1 MNSVLEPARN
11 TPVVADVDVAVCGGG
26 PAGFAAAVAS
36 ARRGAKTVI
45 IERHGC
51 LGGIWTAGA
60 LSWLI
65 DHENKPGIMRELLE
79 RIAAMGGRAAP
90 HGKPTDGC
98 DVEKMKVLLDELCL
112 EAGVGVRLYTQ
123 LVNAVVSDDRRVTHV
138 LVESKSGRQAVAA
151 KAFVDCTGDGDLGF
165 YAGCGYDLGHPETGL
180 TQPMSLIALVAGIDP
195 AQVGDYFRS
204 EEKGSWSAPKERLK
218 AEMER
223 GGHSPSYSK
232 PTLLWVRDD
241 LFALMANH
249 QYGVKGIRAEDL
261 TEATVQARRELN
273 ALVDGLRSLGG
284 VWADLRTVATG
295 AQIGVREGRRIHG
308 RATVT
313 LQDLAAG
320 QKHDDGVCAVTFG
333 VDVHGL
339 DPKTCKGIEASPIR
353 AKPYDIPLRALIAR
367 DVEGLVMAGRCI
379 SGDFIAHSSYRV
391 TGNAVAMGEAAGQV
405 AAVAALTG
413 RVPSEVRRDEIAGND
428 RRSASET

>member
-1 MNSVLEPARN
+1 
-11 TPVVADVDVAVCGGG
+11 VDVAVCGGG
-26 PAGFAAAVAS
+26 PAGVAAALAA
-36 ARRGAKTVI
+36 ARRGAKTAL
-45 IERHGC
+45 IERNAC
-51 LGGIWTAGA
+51 LGGIWTAGV

-65 DHENKPGIMRELLE
+65 DHENKPGIMREMLE
-79 RIAAMGGRAAP
+79 RITAMGGRAMR
-90 HGKPTDGC
+90 HGKPTNGC
-98 DVEKMKVLLDELCL
+98 DVEKMKLLLDELCL
-112 EAGVGVRLYTQ
+112 EAGVCVRLYTQ
-123 LVNAVVSDDRRVTHV
+123 LVNAIVGEDRRVTHA
-138 LVESKSGRQAVAA
+138 LVESKSGRQAIAA
-151 KAFVDCTGDGDLGF
+151 RSFVDCTGDGDLGF

-204 EEKGSWSAPKERLK
+204 EEGGSWSAPKDRLR

-232 PTLLWVRDD
+232 PTLLWIRDD

-249 QYGVKGIRAEDL
+249 QYGVTGIRSEDL
-261 TEATVQARRELN
+261 TEATTQARRELH
-273 ALVDGLRSLGG
+273 ALIDGLRSLGG
-284 VWADLRTVATG
+284 IWAGLRIVATG
-295 AQIGVREGRRIHG
+295 AQIGVREGRRLHG

-313 LQDLAAG
+313 AQDLAAG
-320 QKHDDGVCAVTFG
+320 QRHDDAVCAVTFG

-367 DVEGLVMAGRCI
+367 DIEGLVMAGRCI
-379 SGDFIAHSSYRV
+379 SGDFLAHSSYRV

-413 RVPSEVRRDEIAGND
+413 RAPSEVRRDEIAGDN
-428 RRSASET
+428 RPNASDA